1 MGNEKQN
8 SQSIV
13 AKIITSRFVLH
24 FLFLVLGFSFGIT
37 LNLFLKSFSF
47 NIVQTTLS
55 PLSPAPSPP
64 PMEST
69 LIDWI
74 PSLPSPVSRPSNSLF
89 GDVRRKPP
97 LMHEMEDEELFWRG
111 SMVPRIEKYP
121 HDRVPKVAFMFLTK
135 GSLPLAAL
143 WEKFFKGNEGYYSI
157 YVHSHPSFNFTMPPH
172 SAFFRTKIPSK
183 AVEWGKPSM
192 IDAERRLLA
201 NALLDFSNERFI
213 LLSESCIPLFNF
225 TTIYNY
231 IINSS
236 QSFIDSFDDPRK
248 IGRGRY
254 NSKMSPILNITEWR
268 KGSQW
273 FEVNRK
279 VAVEIVSDTTY
290 YPLFRDF
297 CSPPCYPDE
306 HYIPT
311 LVNIVCP
318 DYNSNRTLTWVDWSK
333 SGPHPER
340 FIKQDISVEFLDR
353 VRSGQNCSYN
363 GDLSSICYLFGRKFV
378 ANTLQPLLQIAPTL
392 FQFNS

>member
-8 SQSIV
+8 SPSIL
-13 AKIITSRFVLH
+13 AKIISCRFVLH

-47 NIVQTTLS
+47 NIQTTLFS
-55 PLSPAPSPP
+55 LSPAPTLPPSPP
-64 PMEST
+64 ESQR
-69 LIDWI
+69 I
-74 PSLPSPVSRPSNSLF
+74 PSPSPVVGSLV
-89 GDVRRKPP
+89 GNIRMKSP
-97 LMHEMEDEELFWRG
+97 LMHDMEDEELFWRA
-111 SMVPRIEKYP
+111 SMVPRIDKFP
-121 HDRVPKVAFMFLTK
+121 HERVPKVAFMFLTK

-143 WEKFFKGNEGYYSI
+143 WDKFFKGNEGFFSI
-157 YVHSHPSFNFTMPPH
+157 YVHSHPSFNFTMPPQ
-172 SAFFRTKIPSK
+172 SAFHDTTIPSK
-183 AVEWGKPSM
+183 VVEWGKPSM
-192 IDAERRLLA
+192 IDAERRLIA
-201 NALLDFSNERFI
+201 NALLDFTNERFI

-231 IINSS
+231 IINSD
-236 QSFIDSFDDPRK
+236 QSFVGSFDDPRK

-254 NSKMSPILNITEWR
+254 NPKMFPTINISDWR

-279 VAVEIVSDTTY
+279 VAIEIVADTTY
-290 YPLFRDF
+290 YPVFRDY

-311 LVNIVCP
+311 LVNVVCP
-318 DYNSNRTLTWVDWSK
+318 KLNSNRTLTWVDWSK

-340 FIKQDISVEFLDR
+340 FIKGDISVEFLDR
-353 VRSGQNCSYN
+353 IRSGHNCSYN
-363 GDLSSICYLFGRKFV
+363 GDLTSVCYLFGRKFV

-392 FQFNS
+392 FHFNP